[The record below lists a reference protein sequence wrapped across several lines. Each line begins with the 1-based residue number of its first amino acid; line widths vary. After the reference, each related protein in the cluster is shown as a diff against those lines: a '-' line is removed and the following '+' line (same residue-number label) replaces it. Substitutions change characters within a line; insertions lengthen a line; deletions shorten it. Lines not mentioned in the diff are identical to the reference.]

1 MEKTKKP
8 WFASQIQCSDHKC
21 TPYPCIFS
29 NTQRNLALSQ
39 QGGHLHLRLIW
50 ICPHHH
56 CVLQKNLPLHT
67 DDQKKTKFL
76 ERFVTSQIFLFC
88 MKVKKI
94 STAQVVEVLG
104 VKLIDSN
111 NFGVSIFDSIPST
124 ELHFQVETELQR
136 LNAQH
141 YSLVENN
148 HAR

>member
-1 MEKTKKP
+1 
-8 WFASQIQCSDHKC
+8 
-21 TPYPCIFS
+21 
-29 NTQRNLALSQ
+29 
-39 QGGHLHLRLIW
+39 
-50 ICPHHH
+50 
-56 CVLQKNLPLHT
+56 
-67 DDQKKTKFL
+67 L